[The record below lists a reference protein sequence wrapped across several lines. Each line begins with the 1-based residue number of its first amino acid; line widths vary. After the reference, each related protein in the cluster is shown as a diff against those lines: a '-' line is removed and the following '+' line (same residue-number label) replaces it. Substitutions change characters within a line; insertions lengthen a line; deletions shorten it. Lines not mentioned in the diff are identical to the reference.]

1 MTARRLSVPPPAW
14 FLLALG
20 TQFLIARR
28 RPTTTF
34 SRAASAGL
42 GMAAAALAGSAFATF
57 RQHGTTVDP
66 EHPERASALV
76 TDGPFRLTRNPM
88 YLALGCLLIA
98 HAVLRNSLP
107 ALAPVAGFVFVIDR
121 AQIPAEE
128 RALSRRFG
136 AGYERYRSTV
146 PRWLAVPRREGPGG
160 VG

>member
-20 TQFLIARR
+20 AQFLVARR
-28 RPTTTF
+28 RPTTTC
-34 SRAASAGL
+34 SRVASAGL
-42 GMAAAALAGSAFATF
+42 GVAAAAMAGSAFATF
-57 RQHGTTVDP
+57 RRHGTTVDP
-66 EHPERASALV
+66 EHPERASELV

-88 YLALGCLLIA
+88 YLALGSLLIA
-98 HAVLRNSLP
+98 HAVLRRSLP

-121 AQIPAEE
+121 VQILAEE

-136 AGYERYRSTV
+136 GDYERYRSAV
-146 PRWLAVPRREGPGG
+146 PRWLAVPRA